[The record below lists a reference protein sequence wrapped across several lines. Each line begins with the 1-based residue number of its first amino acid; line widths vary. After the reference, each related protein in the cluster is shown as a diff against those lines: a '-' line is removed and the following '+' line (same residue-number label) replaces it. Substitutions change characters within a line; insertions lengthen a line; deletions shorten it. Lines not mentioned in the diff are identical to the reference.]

1 MKFITMSSVIMFM
14 LGSIAELPP
23 SVEDVLYTI
32 TGGTNYIKWMTRDG
46 TIIFHKPFVIFD
58 RAQFRVHC
66 PTNDLSPMHY
76 SIEMK
81 REFANVSSSANIVD
95 YMHEAECLL
104 LRSFKGQTFTRK
116 YDGVHYQSS
125 CADIDGLGWDVCFL
139 VMPLSKTGKTSYVSK
154 AVFYNPLHR
163 EGRFIS
169 CEDFKDIGK
178 TSLSAQETLDYC
190 KQGSKKNV
198 PSVREK
204 PELDR

>member
-1 MKFITMSSVIMFM
+1 MKFTTMSSLIMFM

-104 LRSFKGQTFTRK
+104 LRSFK
-116 YDGVHYQSS
+116 
-125 CADIDGLGWDVCFL
+125 
-139 VMPLSKTGKTSYVSK
+139 
-154 AVFYNPLHR
+154 
-163 EGRFIS
+163 
-169 CEDFKDIGK
+169 
-178 TSLSAQETLDYC
+178 SLSIALQSTYLH
-190 KQGSKKNV
+190 
-198 PSVREK
+198 
-204 PELDR
+204 